1 MESLRI
7 PSSSSS
13 KSSLY
18 PRYAI
23 TGAPT
28 GVPVQVYS
36 TGVTGSCPFPQ
47 LLSFNIHHGPE
58 KHLPCLWKFIIK
70 FLQRL
75 TTSSKRAAS
84 LPDLIR
90 HKITLYNRAGS
101 SLHQCQCI
109 ILINL
114 LILLHSCWI
123 KCRQLWQT
131 IKSLYKTH
139 TSCNL

>member
-36 TGVTGSCPFPQ
+36 TGVTGSCPLPQ
-47 LLSFNIHHGPE
+47 LLSFNIHHGSE
-58 KHLPCLWKFIIK
+58 KHLPCLWKNIYHVCENLLLNFGK
-70 FLQRL
+70 DLK
-75 TTSSKRAAS
+75 TSSKRAAS

-101 SLHQCQCI
+101 SLHQCQCTYHSYQPS
-109 ILINL
+109 NSPSFL
-114 LILLHSCWI
+114 L
-123 KCRQLWQT
+123 
-131 IKSLYKTH
+131 
-139 TSCNL
+139 N